1 MKAFFAPLAIIT
13 ILITSFVPVTFAATT
28 EAQGGQVTLKPTDD
42 TYINMDK
49 IDSNYGSSEKLRVC
63 LAHYWTWLKFDLSSV
78 PEGAIEITAVLE
90 LYTTY
95 DGVTDP
101 HNVVACIVLNNFNNS
116 WSEATLTC
124 RNMPYQDDLELDTEY
139 VVNNE
144 TWYEWVVTEAVVNA
158 IANKTTAVTILMKYP
173 WGMDAPSVSFNSKE
187 ASVTKFPKLT
197 ISWNDVV
204 PEFSSF
210 AILPIFMIMTLFAVR
225 IYKRKRII

>member
-1 MKAFFAPLAIIT
+1 
-13 ILITSFVPVTFAATT
+13 
-28 EAQGGQVTLKPTDD
+28 
-42 TYINMDK
+42 
-49 IDSNYGSSEKLRVC
+49 
-63 LAHYWTWLKFDLSSV
+63 V

-144 TWYEWVVTEAVVNA
+144 TWYEWVVTQAVVNA
-158 IANKTTAVTILMKYP
+158 IANKTTAVTILMKYS

-187 ASVTKFPKLT
+187 ASLMKTPKLT
-197 ISWNDVV
+197 ISWTDVV
-204 PEFSSF
+204 PEFQPLL
-210 AILPIFMIMTLFAVR
+210 ILPLFMIATLLAV
-225 IYKRKRII
+225 IVYKRKHPI